1 MKLMQ
6 VSLPMKL
13 LRKELNRMTENKTI
27 VIGVTGG
34 IAAYKALD
42 IISSLKKK
50 NIEVHVIMTK
60 SATEFISPLCFQALS
75 QNMVIVDMFEEPRS
89 WEIQHISLAK
99 KADLMLIVPA
109 TANIIGKVANGI
121 ADDMLSTTIMATK
134 APVIFAPA
142 MNTNM
147 YNNPIVQ
154 DNIKKLKDFGYIF
167 INPSKGRL
175 ACGDVGEG
183 KLADTALICDFT
195 MSELYDI
202 KDLKGKNVLVTAG
215 PTVSPIDPVRFI
227 TNRSSGKMGYAIAEE
242 ARDRGANV
250 TLISGPTKL
259 EQPFGMKVINI
270 ATNNEMFNEIIR
282 IYDNQ
287 DYVIK
292 AAAVSDY
299 KAEKYFDQKIKK
311 SSDKLILNFVKDTD
325 ILRYLGE
332 HKSNQILIG
341 FAAESNDLLKNA
353 DEKLKSKNLD
363 FIVANDIAN
372 KDIGFQSDDNK
383 ITLICKD
390 GSIIN
395 FDKMSK
401 RKVACELF
409 NVINRKI

>member
-1 MKLMQ
+1 
-6 VSLPMKL
+6 
-13 LRKELNRMTENKTI
+13 MTENKTI

-299 KAEKYFDQKIKK
+299 KAEKYSDQKIKK